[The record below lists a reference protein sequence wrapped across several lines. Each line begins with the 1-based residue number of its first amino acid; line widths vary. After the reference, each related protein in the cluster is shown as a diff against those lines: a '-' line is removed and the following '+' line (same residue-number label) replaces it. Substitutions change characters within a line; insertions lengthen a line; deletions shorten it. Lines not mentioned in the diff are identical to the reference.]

1 VQQYRFL
8 ADYPRSQSEQRLA
21 PQPDP
26 IARPDEPIVQSDTES
41 FVFNQGAGD
50 SPRHGL

>member
-26 IARPDEPIVQSDTES
+26 IAGPDEPIMQGDTES
-41 FVFNQGAGD
+41 FVLNQGTGD